1 MIQATGAN
9 GETQLSPDAL
19 AASLVVPFVTRS
31 WATLNHP
38 VNAHSN
44 RIIAVTSRQH
54 LVTQLYYSIGDEY
67 GLAC

>member
-9 GETQLSPDAL
+9 GETQLRPDAL

-31 WATLNHP
+31 RATLNHP

-44 RIIAVTSRQH
+44 RLIAVTSRQH
-54 LVTQLYYSIGDEY
+54 LFTQLYDYIGDEY